1 MKKLIILVIP
11 ALVFMLAGCSIG
23 LETQKQDKT
32 STEQETQQDEQ
43 PAATQEEDLP
53 TSSDASSKQQ
63 IEFNREIKKQ
73 KGKVY
78 DTSDDYIRGIMKKD
92 PSKLNP
98 KELAIYNGV
107 TKQIDSKSELSEAD
121 EAIRADQRAMSEKR
135 NAKSPY
141 EQARI
146 DEAMKKKEEQESG
159 NEKNRYLPHGHF
171 EEFQK
176 IQNETERELSQG
188 ELDDE
193 YRRRNQLPQ
202 HQEPQQEQAKQQEQ
216 QQLQQAPTEQP
227 TQQVPTE
234 RDTTKQAEQKHETV
248 EAEKEVRKTEEN

>member
-1 MKKLIILVIP
+1 MKKLLILVIP
-11 ALVFMLAGCSIG
+11 ALVTMLAGCNIG

-32 STEQETQQDEQ
+32 AQETQQEEQ
-43 PAATQEEDLP
+43 TQEEDLP

-63 IEFNREIKKQ
+63 IEFNREIEKQ

-159 NEKNRYLPHGHF
+159 NEKNRFLPHGHF

-202 HQEPQQEQAKQQEQ
+202 AQEPQHQ
-216 QQLQQAPTEQP
+216 QQQQQQAPQTQETQK
-227 TQQVPTE
+227 TQQMPTE
-234 RDTTKQAEQKHETV
+234 RDTTEHETV
-248 EAEKEVRKTEEN
+248 EAESTHKGGAADE